1 MRPETTAAP
10 APVSDP
16 ELDLYRQSREEFTPL
31 HWLYITAGSV
41 VIHILAV
48 AGFLAL
54 PEVERNTVAPL
65 ITPDL
70 SKATR
75 IYAPR
80 FFEPTQTAPN
90 TGKVSR
96 DLDVR
101 SAEPAPRP
109 QAPHFRAPQ
118 PVPGP
123 IAAAL
128 PPAPVA
134 EAPKIEQPRVQQPPK
149 IEAAATPPQPPAISA
164 NPLATAPPPPTA
176 PAKPK
181 LAFESIG
188 ASQSHVQANPNAVIP
203 DPHSRFLNPASDTPP
218 GAGGTI
224 VGDVG
229 ASNRTI
235 PSSNQ
240 APSPG
245 RPGSNLQLLSDAK
258 GVDFRPYLIQVLQ
271 VVRRNWLAIMPE
283 SARLGQRGKV
293 LIQFAIDRNGAVPKV
308 VIAEGAGLDVLDR
321 AAVAAISASYPFPPL
336 PGEYKGDE
344 IRLQFAFSYNMPA
357 GR

>member
-1 MRPETTAAP
+1 MPPETTVAP
-10 APVSDP
+10 APVSDL
-16 ELDLYRQSREEFTPL
+16 ELDLYRQWREPFTPL
-31 HWLYITAGSV
+31 HWVFIAAGSV
-41 VIHILAV
+41 AFHILAI
-48 AGFLAL
+48 ALFLAL
-54 PEVERNTVAPL
+54 PEVERNPVAPV

-70 SKATR
+70 RKAVR
-75 IYAPR
+75 IYAPK

-118 PVPGP
+118 PAPG
-123 IAAAL
+123 
-128 PPAPVA
+128 PVA
-134 EAPKIEQPRVQQPPK
+134 EARPAAPVPEAPKEEQPKIAPPPK
-149 IEAAATPPQPPAISA
+149 IEAAVTAPQPPAVSA
-164 NPLATAPPPPTA
+164 NPQATAPPPPTA

-181 LAFESIG
+181 LAFESVG
-188 ASQSHVQANPNAVIP
+188 ATQMHVQANPNAVIP
-203 DPHSRFLNPASDTPP
+203 DPHSAALSTAVTP

-229 ASNRTI
+229 ASSRTI

-258 GVDFRPYLIQVLQ
+258 GVDFRPYLIQVLT

-283 SARLGQRGKV
+283 SARLGQRGRV
-293 LIQFAIDRNGAVPKV
+293 LIQFAIDKNGAVPKV
-308 VIAEGAGLDVLDR
+308 VIAEGAGLDALDR

-357 GR
+357 TR

>member
-10 APVSDP
+10 VPVSDL
-16 ELDLYRQSREEFTPL
+16 ELDLYRQSREPFTPL
-31 HWLYITAGSV
+31 HWVFIAAGSV
-41 VIHILAV
+41 AFHILAI
-48 AGFLAL
+48 AAFLAL
-54 PEVERNTVAPL
+54 PEVERNPDAPV

-70 SKATR
+70 RKAVH

-90 TGKVSR
+90 NGKVSR

-118 PVPGP
+118 PAPG
-123 IAAAL
+123 
-128 PPAPVA
+128 PVA
-134 EAPKIEQPRVQQPPK
+134 EARPAAPVPEAPKEEQPRIQPPPR
-149 IEAAATPPQPPAISA
+149 IEAAATPPQPPVISA
-164 NPLATAPPPPTA
+164 NPQPTAPPPPTA

-181 LAFESIG
+181 LAFESVG
-188 ASQSHVQANPNAVIP
+188 ASQTHVQANPDAVVP
-203 DPHSRFLNPASDTPP
+203 DPRSPFVTPTAVVP

-229 ASNRTI
+229 ASHKTL
-235 PSSNQ
+235 PGSNQ

-245 RPGSNLQLLSDAK
+245 RPGSNLQLLSDSK
-258 GVDFRPYLIQVLQ
+258 GVDFRPYLIQVLT

-283 SARLGQRGKV
+283 SARLGQRGRV
-293 LIQFAIDRNGAVPKV
+293 LIQFSIDRNGAVPKV
-308 VIAEGAGLDVLDR
+308 VIAEGAGLDALDR
-321 AAVAAISASYPFPPL
+321 AAVASISASYPFPPL

-357 GR
+357 TR

>member
-1 MRPETTAAP
+1 MPPETTTAAP
-10 APVSDP
+10 VSDV
-16 ELDLYRQSREEFTPL
+16 ELDLYRQSRESFTVL
-31 HWLYITAGSV
+31 HLILIGLASV
-41 VIHILAV
+41 AFHVLGIV
-48 AGFLAL
+48 MFLAL
-54 PEVERNTVAPL
+54 PEIERHPAAQVV
-65 ITPDL
+65 TPDL
-70 SKATR
+70 RKATR

-90 TGKVSR
+90 TGNVTR
-96 DLDVR
+96 ELDVR

-118 PVPGP
+118 PAPGP
-123 IAAAL
+123 VAEARPSAAV
-128 PPAPVA
+128 P
-134 EAPKIEQPRVQQPPK
+134 EAPKIEQPRLPPPK
-149 IEAAATPPQPPAISA
+149 IEAASSAPQPPAVNA
-164 NPLATAPPPPTA
+164 NPQAAPPPPTA

-181 LAFESIG
+181 LAFESISAG
-188 ASQSHVQANPNAVIP
+188 ESHTAPNPNSVVP
-203 DPHSRFLNPASDTPP
+203 DPKSRFLNPASDSPP

-229 ASNRTI
+229 ASSATV

-258 GVDFRPYLIQVLQ
+258 GVDFRPYLIQVLT

-283 SARLGQRGKV
+283 SARLGQRGRV

-321 AAVAAISASYPFPPL
+321 AGVAAISASYPFPPL
-336 PGEYKGDE
+336 PAEYRGDQ
-344 IRLQFAFSYNMPA
+344 IRLQLAFSYNMPA